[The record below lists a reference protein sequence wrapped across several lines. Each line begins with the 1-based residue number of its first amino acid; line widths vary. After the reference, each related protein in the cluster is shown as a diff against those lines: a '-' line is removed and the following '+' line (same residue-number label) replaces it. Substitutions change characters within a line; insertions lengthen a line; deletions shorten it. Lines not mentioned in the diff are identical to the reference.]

1 VRWRLCRCGNAAD
14 FRPNLESLHSGNSVF
29 GGSDV
34 IATEVEE
41 VADLVV
47 GGKETLCLA
56 G

>member
-1 VRWRLCRCGNAAD
+1 VL
-14 FRPNLESLHSGNSVF
+14 
-29 GGSDV
+29 GSADV

-41 VADLVV
+41 IADLVV